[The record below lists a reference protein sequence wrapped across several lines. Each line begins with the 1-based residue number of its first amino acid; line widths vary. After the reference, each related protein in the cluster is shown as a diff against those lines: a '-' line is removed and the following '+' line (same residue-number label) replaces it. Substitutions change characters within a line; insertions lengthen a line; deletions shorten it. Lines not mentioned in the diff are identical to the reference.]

1 MEEAACRSSNPDVFY
16 PARGESTED
25 AKAICQQ
32 CPVRQECL
40 DHAIE
45 KRELQGVWGAL
56 SVRERRHEVQRR
68 LREARLNAIIGSD
81 RLPDHAGQ
89 ASARP

>member
-1 MEEAACRSSNPDVFY
+1 VITDREREVWMEQAACRSSDPSVFF
-16 PARGESTED
+16 PNRGDSTED
-25 AKAICQQ
+25 AKKICRE

-68 LREARLNAIIGSD
+68 VRAPGSM
-81 RLPDHAGQ
+81 P
-89 ASARP
+89 